1 MTTARLDDRERP
13 PARIVTARLTLRA
26 WRPEDAPLIREAIDS
41 SLAHLRPWMPWA
53 VHEPSSIEA
62 TAALLEKFRDD
73 FAAGRDFHYG
83 IFTRDER
90 EVLGG
95 TGLHPR
101 IGPGAIEIGYW
112 LRETATRRG
121 YATEAVARLTR
132 VALEELGLTRVE
144 IRCDPRNT
152 ASAAVPRR
160 LGYRHVETLEANA
173 LTPAGEPR
181 DTMVWAQTAGRG
193 GEGRPRP

>member
-1 MTTARLDDRERP
+1 MTTAHLDAGKRP

-26 WRPEDAPLIREAIDS
+26 WQPGDAPLIREAIDS

-53 VHEPSSIEA
+53 VREPLPLEA
-62 TAALLEKFRDD
+62 TVSLLERFRDD
-73 FAAGRDFHYG
+73 FAAGLDFHYG

-101 IGPGAIEIGYW
+101 IGPDAIEIGYW
-112 LRETATRRG
+112 LREAATRRG
-121 YATEAVARLTR
+121 YATEAVSSLTR
-132 VALEELGLTRVE
+132 VALEELGLSRVE
-144 IRCDPRNT
+144 IRCDPRNS

-160 LGYRHVETLEANA
+160 LGYRHVTTLEANA

-181 DTMVWAQTAGRG
+181 DTMVWAQTAGRA

>member
-1 MTTARLDDRERP
+1 MTGERP
-13 PARIVTARLTLRA
+13 PDRLLTARLTLRA
-26 WRPEDAPLIREAIDS
+26 WRPEDAPLLREAIDS
-41 SLAHLRPWMPWA
+41 SLAHLQRWMPWA
-53 VHEPSSIEA
+53 VHEPSSVEA
-62 TAALLEKFRDD
+62 TAALLERFRDD

-112 LRETATRRG
+112 LREAATGRG
-121 YATEAVARLTR
+121 YVTEAAARLTR
-132 VALEELGLTRVE
+132 VALEELGLSRVE
-144 IRCDPRNT
+144 IRCDPRNA

-160 LGYRHVETLEANA
+160 LGYRHVTTLEANV

-181 DTMVWAQTAGRG
+181 DTMVWAQTASELAGSSEG
-193 GEGRPRP
+193 G

>member
-1 MTTARLDDRERP
+1 MAGERP
-13 PARIVTARLTLRA
+13 PASILTARLTLRA
-26 WRPEDAPLIREAIDS
+26 WRPEDAPLLREAIDS

-53 VHEPSSIEA
+53 VNEPASLEA
-62 TAALLEKFRDD
+62 TTALLEKFRDD
-73 FAAGRDFHYG
+73 FTAGCDFHYG

-112 LRETATRRG
+112 LRESATGRG
-121 YATEAVARLTR
+121 HATEAVARLTR
-132 VALEELGLTRVE
+132 VALEEVGWSRVE

-160 LGYRHVETLEANA
+160 LGYRHVTTLEANA

-181 DTMVWAQTAGRG
+181 DTMVWAQTATGLGPSR
-193 GEGRPRP
+193 EQAP

>member
-1 MTTARLDDRERP
+1 MTVERP
-13 PARIVTARLTLRA
+13 PPRIVTARLLLRA
-26 WRPEDAPLIREAIDS
+26 WQPEDAPSMREAIDA

-53 VHEPSSIEA
+53 VHEPSSMEA
-62 TAALLEKFRDD
+62 TTALLEKFRGD

-83 IFTRDER
+83 IFTLDER
-90 EVLGG
+90 AVLGG

-101 IGPGAIEIGYW
+101 IGPDAIEIGYW
-112 LRETATRRG
+112 LREEATGRG
-121 YATEAVARLTR
+121 YATEAVARLTQ
-132 VALEELGLTRVE
+132 VALEGLGMSRVE

-160 LGYRHVETLEANA
+160 LGYRHVTTLEANA

-181 DTMVWAQTAGRG
+181 DTMVWAQTAREIAGRAWG
-193 GEGRPRP
+193 GPGS

>member
-1 MTTARLDDRERP
+1 MTGERP
-13 PARIVTARLTLRA
+13 PDRILTARLTLRA
-26 WRPEDAPLIREAIDS
+26 WRPEDAPLIREAIDT

-53 VHEPSSIEA
+53 VHEPSSMEA
-62 TAALLEKFRDD
+62 TTALLEKFRDD
-73 FAAGRDFHYG
+73 FTEGRDFHYG

-90 EVLGG
+90 AVLGG

-112 LRETATRRG
+112 LRATATRCG
-121 YATEAVARLTR
+121 YATEAVAGLTR
-132 VALEELGLTRVE
+132 VALEELGVSRVE

-160 LGYRHVETLEANA
+160 LGYRHVTTLEANA

-181 DTMVWAQTAGRG
+181 DTMVWAQTAAELPGSRRG
-193 GEGRPRP
+193 GRSS

>member
-1 MTTARLDDRERP
+1 MTGERP
-13 PARIVTARLTLRA
+13 PDRILTARLTLRA
-26 WRPEDAPLIREAIDS
+26 WRPEDAPLIREAIDT

-53 VHEPSSIEA
+53 VHEPSSVEA

-73 FAAGRDFHYG
+73 FTAGRDFHYG

-90 EVLGG
+90 AVLGG

-112 LRETATRRG
+112 LRETATRCG
-121 YATEAVARLTR
+121 YATEAVAGLTR
-132 VALEELGLTRVE
+132 VALEELGVSRVE

-160 LGYRHVETLEANA
+160 LGYRHVTTLEANA

-181 DTMVWAQTAGRG
+181 DTMVWVQAAAELSGSPRG
-193 GEGRPRP
+193 GRSS

>member
-1 MTTARLDDRERP
+1 MAGERP
-13 PARIVTARLTLRA
+13 PACILTARLTLRA
-26 WRPEDAPLIREAIDS
+26 WRPEDAPSIRAAIDS

-53 VHEPSSIEA
+53 VNEPASLEA
-62 TAALLEKFRDD
+62 TTALLEKFRDD
-73 FAAGRDFHYG
+73 FTAGRDFHYG

-112 LRETATRRG
+112 LREGATGRG

-132 VALEELGLTRVE
+132 VALEEVGWSRVE

-160 LGYRHVETLEANA
+160 LGYRHVTTLEANA

-181 DTMVWAQTAGRG
+181 DTMVWEQTAAELAGPSR
-193 GEGRPRP
+193 EQTT

>member
-1 MTTARLDDRERP
+1 MAGERPPSRILTARL
-13 PARIVTARLTLRA
+13 ALRA
-26 WRPEDAPLIREAIDS
+26 WRPEDAPLIREAIDG

-53 VHEPSSIEA
+53 VHEPSSMDA
-62 TAALLEKFRDD
+62 TTVLLERFRDD

-101 IGPGAIEIGYW
+101 IGPDAIEIGYW

-121 YATEAVARLTR
+121 YASEAVARLTR
-132 VALEELGLTRVE
+132 VALEELGVSRVE

-160 LGYRHVETLEANA
+160 LGYRHVTTLEANA

-181 DTMVWAQTAGRG
+181 DTMVWAQTAAELAG
-193 GEGRPRP
+193 PRRE

>member
-1 MTTARLDDRERP
+1 MAGERP
-13 PARIVTARLTLRA
+13 PERIATARLTLRA

-41 SLAHLRPWMPWA
+41 SLAHLRSWMPWA
-53 VHEPSSIEA
+53 VNEPSSMEA
-62 TAALLEKFRDD
+62 TVSLLEKFRDD
-73 FAAGRDFHYG
+73 FTAGRDFHYG
-83 IFTRDER
+83 IFTADER
-90 EVLGG
+90 DVLGG

-101 IGPGAIEIGYW
+101 IGPDAIEIGYW

-121 YATEAVARLTR
+121 YVTEAVARLTR
-132 VALEELGLTRVE
+132 VALEELGLSRVE

-160 LGYRHVETLEANA
+160 LGYRHVTTLEANA

-181 DTMVWAQTAGRG
+181 DTMVWVQTAAELPGASRAG
-193 GEGRPRP
+193 

>member
-1 MTTARLDDRERP
+1 MAGELP
-13 PARIVTARLTLRA
+13 PACIVTARLTLRA

-53 VHEPSSIEA
+53 VHEPSSMEA
-62 TAALLEKFRDD
+62 TTALLEKFRDD

-112 LRETATRRG
+112 LREAATHRG

-132 VALEELGLTRVE
+132 VALEELGLSRVE
-144 IRCDPRNT
+144 IRCDPRNS

-160 LGYRHVETLEANA
+160 LGYRHVTTLEADA

-181 DTMVWAQTAGRG
+181 GTMVWAQTAAELAARGR
-193 GEGRPRP
+193 EQVT

>member
-1 MTTARLDDRERP
+1 MAGERP
-13 PARIVTARLTLRA
+13 PDRILTARLTLRA
-26 WRPEDAPLIREAIDS
+26 WRPEDAPLIREAIDT

-53 VHEPSSIEA
+53 AHEPSSMEA
-62 TAALLEKFRDD
+62 TTALLEKFRDD
-73 FAAGRDFHYG
+73 FTEGRDFHYG

-90 EVLGG
+90 AVLGG

-112 LRETATRRG
+112 LRATATRCG
-121 YATEAVARLTR
+121 YATEAVAGLTR
-132 VALEELGLTRVE
+132 VALEELGVSRVE

-160 LGYRHVETLEANA
+160 LGYRHVTTLEANA

-181 DTMVWAQTAGRG
+181 DTMVWAQTAAAPAGSRRG
-193 GEGRPRP
+193 GRSS

>member
-1 MTTARLDDRERP
+1 MAGERP
-13 PARIVTARLTLRA
+13 PACILTARLTLRA
-26 WRPEDAPLIREAIDS
+26 WRPEDAPLIRAAIDA

-53 VHEPSSIEA
+53 VNEPSSLEA
-62 TAALLEKFRDD
+62 TTALLERFRDD
-73 FAAGRDFHYG
+73 FTAGRDFHYG
-83 IFTRDER
+83 IFRRDEG

-112 LRETATRRG
+112 LREGATGRG

-132 VALEELGLTRVE
+132 VALEEVGWSRVE

-160 LGYRHVETLEANA
+160 LGYRHVTTLEANA

-181 DTMVWAQTAGRG
+181 DTMVWEQTAAGLAGSSR
-193 GEGRPRP
+193 EQLT

>member
-1 MTTARLDDRERP
+1 MAGERP
-13 PARIVTARLTLRA
+13 PASILTARLTLRA
-26 WRPEDAPLIREAIDS
+26 WRPEDAPLLREAIDS
-41 SLAHLRPWMPWA
+41 SLAHLRSWMPWA
-53 VHEPSSIEA
+53 VHEPASLES
-62 TAALLEKFRDD
+62 TTALLEKFRDD
-73 FAAGRDFHYG
+73 FTAGRDFHYG

-112 LRETATRRG
+112 LREAATGRG

-132 VALEELGLTRVE
+132 VALEEVGWSRVE

-160 LGYRHVETLEANA
+160 LGYRHVTTLEANA

-181 DTMVWAQTAGRG
+181 DTMVWEQTAAGLGPSR
-193 GEGRPRP
+193 EQAP

>member
-1 MTTARLDDRERP
+1 MPGERP
-13 PARIVTARLTLRA
+13 PARIQTARLTLRA

-41 SLAHLRPWMPWA
+41 SLAHLRPWIPWA
-53 VHEPSSIEA
+53 VHEPSSMEA
-62 TAALLEKFRDD
+62 TTALLGKFRDD
-73 FAAGRDFHYG
+73 FAAGRDFIYG

-101 IGPGAIEIGYW
+101 IGPDAIEIGYW

-132 VALEELGLTRVE
+132 VALEELGLGRVE

-160 LGYRHVETLEANA
+160 LGYRHVATLAASA
-173 LTPAGEPR
+173 LTPSGEPR
-181 DTMVWAQTAGRG
+181 DTMVWAQTARELAERGR
-193 GEGRPRP
+193 EGRSS

>member
-1 MTTARLDDRERP
+1 MSSERP
-13 PARIVTARLTLRA
+13 PARIQTARLTLRA
-26 WRPEDAPLIREAIDS
+26 WRPEDAPLIREAIDA

-53 VHEPSSIEA
+53 VHEPSSMEA
-62 TAALLEKFRDD
+62 TTALLEKFRDD
-73 FAAGRDFHYG
+73 FAAGRDFVYG
-83 IFTRDER
+83 IFTLDER

-101 IGPGAIEIGYW
+101 IGPDAIEIGYW
-112 LRETATRRG
+112 LREAATRRG
-121 YATEAVARLTR
+121 YVTEAVACLTR

-160 LGYRHVETLEANA
+160 LGYRHVTTLVADA
-173 LTPAGEPR
+173 LTPSGEPR
-181 DTMVWAQTAGRG
+181 DTMVWAQTATGLGPGR
-193 GEGRPRP
+193 EQAL

>member
-1 MTTARLDDRERP
+1 MAGERP
-13 PARIVTARLTLRA
+13 PAQLLTARLVLRA
-26 WRPEDAPLIREAIDS
+26 WQPEDASLMREAIDE

-53 VHEPSSIEA
+53 VNEPLALEA
-62 TAALLEKFRDD
+62 TIALLERFRDD

-101 IGPGAIEIGYW
+101 IGPDAIEIGYW

-121 YATEAVARLTR
+121 YATEAAEALTR
-132 VALEELGLTRVE
+132 VAFEDLGLSRVE
-144 IRCDPRNT
+144 IRCDPRNS

-160 LGYRHVETLEANA
+160 LGYRYVTTLEANA
-173 LTPAGEPR
+173 LTPVGEPR
-181 DTMVWAQTAGRG
+181 DTMVWERKAA
-193 GEGRPRP
+193 EDANAPR

>member
-1 MTTARLDDRERP
+1 MAGERP
-13 PARIVTARLTLRA
+13 PARLVTARLVVRA
-26 WRPEDAPLIREAIDS
+26 WQPEDAPLMREAIDA

-53 VHEPSSIEA
+53 VHEPLALEA
-62 TAALLEKFRDD
+62 TIALLERFRDD
-73 FAAGRDFHYG
+73 FAAGRDFPYG

-101 IGPGAIEIGYW
+101 IGPDAIEIGYW

-121 YATEAVARLTR
+121 YATEAVEALTR
-132 VALEELGLTRVE
+132 VALEDLGLSRVE
-144 IRCDPRNT
+144 IRCDPRNS

-160 LGYRHVETLEANA
+160 LGYRHVTTLEANA

-181 DTMVWAQTAGRG
+181 DTMVWERKAA
-193 GEGRPRP
+193 EDASPPR